1 MIKCA
6 KECMKNKTPCQQ
18 SDCRKWIDYKEDMNC
33 CLISI
38 ENNDDKGLTLQETGK
53 RLGLSF
59 VRIRQI
65 EKAAIAKLHNI
76 VTKNKNFL

>member
-6 KECMKNKTPCQQ
+6 QKCLDNKSPCDQKQ
-18 SDCRKWIDYKEDMNC
+18 CRQWIDYKDDLNC

-38 ENNDDKGLTLQETGK
+38 ENNGGSPLTLQETGK

-65 EKAAIAKLHNI
+65 EKAAIQKLHNI
-76 VTKNKNFL
+76 MSKKQ